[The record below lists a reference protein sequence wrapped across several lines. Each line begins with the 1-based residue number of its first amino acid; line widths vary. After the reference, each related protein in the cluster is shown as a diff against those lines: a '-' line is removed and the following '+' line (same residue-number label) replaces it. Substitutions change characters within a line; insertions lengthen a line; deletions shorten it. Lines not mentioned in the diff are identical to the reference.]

1 MLDFS
6 VPKKT
11 STTRGNIMNASVL
24 MTDTIFPD
32 TSLEQS
38 VFKENG
44 IDFELSPSHD
54 ATTLSELG
62 KEADALLV
70 IYAQIGAD
78 VIENLNR
85 CKIIVKAGI
94 GYNNIDLEAAS
105 RKGIIV
111 ANVPD
116 YCQDEVADHTFGIF
130 LALARK
136 ICHLNEQ
143 VKNGTWNANDG
154 KNVPRLRGKTFGLL
168 GCGAIGQQVAKRAM
182 AFGLN
187 VVGYDPYSSAETLSQ
202 QNIRKT
208 DDLNEFLEE
217 VDYLSLHLPLNEKT
231 SHIIDKSA
239 LGKMKESALIINT
252 SRGGLIEEDDLHKA
266 LIENRI
272 AGAAMDVLERE
283 PPQGTPELSKL
294 DNVVI
299 TPHTAF
305 LSQDSVSEL
314 RRKASLEIARTLKS
328 GTPTHPVN

>member
-1 MLDFS
+1 M
-6 VPKKT
+6 T
-11 STTRGNIMNASVL
+11 ASVL

-54 ATTLSELG
+54 AATLSELG
-62 KEADALLV
+62 RNVDALLV
-70 IYAQIGAD
+70 VYAQVGAD
-78 VIENLNR
+78 VIDNLNR
-85 CKIIVKAGI
+85 CKVIVRAGI
-94 GYNNIDLEAAS
+94 GYNNVDLEAAS
-105 RKGIIV
+105 RKGIVV

-130 LALARK
+130 LALARN

-143 VKNGTWNANDG
+143 VRHGTWNANDG
-154 KNVPRLRGKTFGLL
+154 KSAPRLRGKTFGLL

-187 VVGYDPYSSAETLSQ
+187 VVGHDPYSSAEALSR
-202 QNIRKT
+202 QNIRKI

-217 VDYLSLHLPLNEKT
+217 VDYLSLHLPLNDQT
-231 SHIIDKSA
+231 AHIIDKSA
-239 LGKMKESALIINT
+239 LGRMKENALIINT
-252 SRGGLIEEDDLHKA
+252 SRGGLIEEDDLYNA
-266 LIENRI
+266 LIEHRI

-283 PPQGTPELSKL
+283 PPHGAPALSRL
-294 DNVVI
+294 DNVII

-314 RRKASLEIARTLKS
+314 RRKASQEVARTLHS
-328 GTPTHPVN
+328 GTPAHPVN

>member
-1 MLDFS
+1 MLPGNRCIIFLC
-6 VPKKT
+6 PKDINNKRQNHECI
-11 STTRGNIMNASVL
+11 SIDDGYH
-24 MTDTIFPD
+24 FPD

-54 ATTLSELG
+54 AATLSELG

-85 CKIIVKAGI
+85 CKVIVKAGI
-94 GYNNIDLEAAS
+94 GYNNIDMEAAS

-136 ICHLNEQ
+136 ICHLNNQ

-154 KNVPRLRGKTFGLL
+154 KNAPRLRGKTFGLL

-187 VVGYDPYSSAETLSQ
+187 VVGHDPYSSAETLSQ
-202 QNIRKT
+202 QNIRKI
-208 DDLNEFLEE
+208 DDLNEFLGR
-217 VDYLSLHLPLNEKT
+217 SIFIT
-231 SHIIDKSA
+231 SPSP
-239 LGKMKESALIINT
+239 
-252 SRGGLIEEDDLHKA
+252 
-266 LIENRI
+266 
-272 AGAAMDVLERE
+272 ERE
-283 PPQGTPELSKL
+283 DHSY
-294 DNVVI
+294 N
-299 TPHTAF
+299 
-305 LSQDSVSEL
+305 
-314 RRKASLEIARTLKS
+314 
-328 GTPTHPVN
+328 